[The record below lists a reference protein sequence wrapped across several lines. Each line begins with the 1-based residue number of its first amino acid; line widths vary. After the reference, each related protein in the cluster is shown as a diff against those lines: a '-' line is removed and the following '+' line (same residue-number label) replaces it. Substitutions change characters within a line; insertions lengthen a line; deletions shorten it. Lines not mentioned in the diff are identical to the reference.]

1 MQQLLQ
7 WIIIKYYIFWLCI
20 CSLRYTPSNAH
31 GPYCHLGR
39 VRLYII
45 IPHYRIKDRIFGK
58 KMLMR
63 IKFVFWFSLKLLSE
77 TVPILRRIERDMIK
91 NVHWSSFKIQIL
103 IQFEFSRQIF
113 EKYSNFM
120 KIRPVVAEFVQAD
133 RRTYRHDGTNSRFS
147 KFFERA

>member
-7 WIIIKYYIFWLCI
+7 WIIIKYYFWLCI

-45 IPHYRIKDRIFGK
+45 IPHYRIKDRIFGGK
-58 KMLMR
+58 NVNENKICVL
-63 IKFVFWFSLKLLSE
+63 IFSKTFMWNSSHSE
-77 TVPILRRIERDMIK
+77 KNWARYDKK